1 MKRHF
6 FIPIIALAISITA
19 CTTMEYKA
27 AQAADIPMAPH
38 SVYSE
43 GLIADI
49 TPKGWLAEILKRQ
62 KEGLSGHPEAM
73 DYPYHSVLWAGELK
87 RDGSGRGDG
96 WWRFE

>member
-19 CTTMEYKA
+19 CTTKEYKA

-49 TPKGWLAEILKRQ
+49 TPKGWLAEILKR
-62 KEGLSGHPEAM
+62 
-73 DYPYHSVLWAGELK
+73 
-87 RDGSGRGDG
+87 
-96 WWRFE
+96 